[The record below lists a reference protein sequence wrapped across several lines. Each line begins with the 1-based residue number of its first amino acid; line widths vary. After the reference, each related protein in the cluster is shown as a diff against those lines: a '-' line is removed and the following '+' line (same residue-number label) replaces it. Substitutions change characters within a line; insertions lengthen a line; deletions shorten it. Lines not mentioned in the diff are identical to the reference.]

1 MRSLAR
7 RIFGCNALRLS
18 ASRRGRRLSVDNQI
32 RRDRLGMA
40 RRPRHPSKEIEAA
53 VAFAE
58 AEGWTWIK
66 AKGHAWG
73 RLRCPFN
80 DPACRCGE
88 FCQQS
93 VWSTPRDPDS
103 HARAI
108 RRIVEGCLRL
118 QTGGKEGQAP

>member
-1 MRSLAR
+1 MRRSGWR
-7 RIFGCNALRLS
+7 TCRPLS
-18 ASRRGRRLSVDNQI
+18 SV
-32 RRDRLGMA
+32 
-40 RRPRHPSKEIEAA
+40 
-53 VAFAE
+53 AE
-58 AEGWTWIK
+58 AEGRTWIK

-73 RLRCPFN
+73 RLRRPFN

-88 FCQQS
+88 FRQQS

-118 QTGGKEGQAP
+118 QIGGKEGQAP